1 MFGGRNQFLFGRL
14 VATDRIHTQR
24 FRMDKDD
31 FFFLMSGREENNLC
45 EQVKGNVE

>member
-31 FFFLMSGREENNLC
+31 FFFFLC
-45 EQVKGNVE
+45 LGERKIIYVSK